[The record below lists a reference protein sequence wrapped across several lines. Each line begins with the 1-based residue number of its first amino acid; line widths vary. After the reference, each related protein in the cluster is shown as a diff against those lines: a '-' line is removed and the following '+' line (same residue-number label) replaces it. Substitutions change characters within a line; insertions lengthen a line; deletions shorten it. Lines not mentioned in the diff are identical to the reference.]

1 MVGCFTWILNKSLYL
16 GQVWIYIY
24 IYFVFFSWTYFFQ
37 FYWQLSGFIFISFVF
52 VDSWKFSDFAKR
64 LSFAGSPGLCLGGPF
79 CLSGLSQHGSP
90 LFFRPFFN
98 ELHGCSEKNNCRH
111 WSRHGPSRVKAACCG
126 QETHRNF
133 APFFWKRSMTH
144 GRDFFEDS

>member
-24 IYFVFFSWTYFFQ
+24 IYFPGHIFSNFIGNFQ
-37 FYWQLSGFIFISFVF
+37 
-52 VDSWKFSDFAKR
+52 DSSSYLLFLLIHGNSQILPKDWAFCLR
-64 LSFAGSPGLCLGGPF
+64 PGLCLGAPF

-111 WSRHGPSRVKAACCG
+111 WSRHEPSRVKAACCG
-126 QETHRNF
+126 QETHGNF
-133 APFFWKRSMTH
+133 APFFWKRSVTH
-144 GRDFFEDS
+144 EDAYEDS